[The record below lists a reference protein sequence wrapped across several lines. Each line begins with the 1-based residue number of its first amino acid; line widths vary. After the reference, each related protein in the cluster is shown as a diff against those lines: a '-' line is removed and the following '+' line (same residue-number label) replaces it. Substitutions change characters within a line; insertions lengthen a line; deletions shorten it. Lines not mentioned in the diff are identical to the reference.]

1 MNKIEDS
8 RKTVTKE
15 VENKLRVSLYKQL
28 KIDSLKDHQNFL
40 QIEDSKISS
49 KINIY
54 RNVINSSKSNNRL
67 QGQVDLTKDLQEKN
81 YLIESIK
88 K

>member
-15 VENKLRVSLYKQL
+15 LENKLRVSLYKQL

-49 KINIY
+49 EINIY
-54 RNVINSSKSNNRL
+54 SNVINSSKKNKSV
-67 QGQVDLTKDLQEKN
+67 QDHLTKDLQEKID
-81 YLIESIK
+81 LIKSIEK
-88 K
+88 